1 MTSPSFISVEGLR
14 KTFPQ
19 AGGDEPV
26 TVFEHLDFQIE
37 KGEFVCLIGHS
48 GCGKSTILNIL
59 AGLDEASDGYVF
71 MENKE
76 VRGPGLERGVVFQ
89 GHALM
94 PWLTVRENVA
104 FAVKSR
110 FRHES
115 RDQINARVEKFVDMV
130 GLSHAIDKK
139 PHQLSGGMRQR
150 VGIARAFAIEPK
162 MLLMDEPFG
171 ALDALTRGVIQDELL
186 SICQATGQTVF
197 MITHDVDEAI
207 LLADKILLMTNGPF
221 AEVAEV
227 AHNPL
232 DKPRSRQEMHHDDHY
247 YPFRNYLVDFLVN
260 GPGTAYA
267 EKSPEATPAIAEPAA
282 PVPEHSG
289 PRKVVGA

>member
-1 MTSPSFISVEGLR
+1 MTTPAFIQVDGLE
-14 KTFPQ
+14 KTFPAPMGQ
-19 AGGDEPV
+19 APV
-26 TVFEHLDFQIE
+26 TVFQNLDFEIE

-59 AGLDEASDGYVF
+59 AGLDAASDGYVF

-76 VRGPGLERGVVFQ
+76 LTGPGLDRGVVFQ

-110 FRHES
+110 FKRHSKDEV
-115 RDQINARVEKFVDMV
+115 NAQVEKYVDMV
-130 GLSHAIDKK
+130 GLTPAIDKK

-186 SICQATGQTVF
+186 AICQATEQTVF

-221 AEVAEV
+221 AEVAEC
-227 AHNPL
+227 AYNPL
-232 DKPRSRQEMHHDDHY
+232 KKPRSRQEMHHDGHY
-247 YPFRNYLVDFLVN
+247 YPFRNHLMDFLVN
-260 GPGTAYA
+260 GPGTPYG
-267 EKSPEATPAIAEPAA
+267 EKTQPQETVHTEPEPA
-282 PVPEHSG
+282 PG
-289 PRKVVGA
+289 PRQVVNG

>member
-1 MTSPSFISVEGLR
+1 MTTPAFIQVDGLE
-14 KTFPQ
+14 KTFPAPMGQ
-19 AGGDEPV
+19 EPV
-26 TVFEHLDFQIE
+26 TVFQNLDFEIE

-59 AGLDEASDGYVF
+59 AGLDAATDGYVF

-76 VRGPGLERGVVFQ
+76 VTGPGLDRGVVFQ

-110 FRHES
+110 FKRHSKDEV
-115 RDQINARVEKFVDMV
+115 NAQVEKYVDMV
-130 GLSHAIDKK
+130 GLTPAIDKK

-186 SICQATGQTVF
+186 AICQATNQTVF

-221 AEVAEV
+221 AEVAEC
-227 AHNPL
+227 AYNPL
-232 DKPRSRQEMHHDDHY
+232 KKPRSRQEMHHDEHY
-247 YPFRNYLVDFLVN
+247 YPFRNHLMDFLVN
-260 GPGTAYA
+260 GPSTPYADKASDGTPPAM
-267 EKSPEATPAIAEPAA
+267 EEAPR
-282 PVPEHSG
+282 SG
-289 PRKVVGA
+289 PRRVVNA

>member
-1 MTSPSFISVEGLR
+1 MTTPAFIQVDGLE
-14 KTFPQ
+14 KTFPAPMGQ
-19 AGGDEPV
+19 EPV
-26 TVFEHLDFQIE
+26 TVFQNLDFEIE

-59 AGLDEASDGYVF
+59 AGLDAATDGYVF
-71 MENKE
+71 MENRQ
-76 VRGPGLERGVVFQ
+76 VTGPGLDRGVVFQ

-110 FRHES
+110 FKRHAK
-115 RDQINARVEKFVDMV
+115 DKVNAQVEKYVEMV

-186 SICQATGQTVF
+186 AICQATEQTVF

-221 AEVAEV
+221 AEVAEC
-227 AHNPL
+227 AYNPL
-232 DKPRSRQEMHHDDHY
+232 KKPRSRQEMHHDEHY
-247 YPFRNYLVDFLVN
+247 YPFRNHLMDFLVN
-260 GPGTAYA
+260 GPSTPYADKASDGT
-267 EKSPEATPAIAEPAA
+267 PPAMEDGRRI
-282 PVPEHSG
+282 G
-289 PRKVVGA
+289 PKRVVNA